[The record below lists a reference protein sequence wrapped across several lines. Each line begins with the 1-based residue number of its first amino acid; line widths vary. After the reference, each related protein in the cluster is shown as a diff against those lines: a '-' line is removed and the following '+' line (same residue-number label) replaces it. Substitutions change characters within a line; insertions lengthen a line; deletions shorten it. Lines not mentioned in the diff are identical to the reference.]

1 MIDAVR
7 HIVLQYYICHD
18 IAVNWTAVDRSFI
31 AGRYNSVR
39 RIKRMHEGITYAAST
54 VLALAGRTVLITGA
68 SSGLGMRF
76 STVLAKCGAK
86 LALGARRL
94 DRLEE
99 LVSQIEAIDGRAVA
113 AVMDVT
119 NEGSVLAAY
128 DKFEAALGPIHTVI
142 VNAGINAQ
150 GLATD
155 LAIEDFEDIMSVNVR
170 GAFLTAREGA
180 RRMIAAGSREG
191 QWGRIVLIAS
201 IGGHTILPGLTAY
214 CASKAAVMMMGRC
227 MAREWAG
234 RGINVNV
241 VCPGYVRTEINDD
254 WFESDA
260 GHRQIAG
267 FPRKRLMNESDL
279 DAMIVY
285 LSSDAARSITGAS
298 ITIDDAQSL

>member
-1 MIDAVR
+1 
-7 HIVLQYYICHD
+7 
-18 IAVNWTAVDRSFI
+18 
-31 AGRYNSVR
+31 
-39 RIKRMHEGITYAAST
+39 MHEDIFCQVTSSSD
-54 VLALAGRTVLITGA
+54 LSGRTALVTGA

-76 STVLAKCGAK
+76 AAVLAKSGASV
-86 LALGARRL
+86 ALGARRL

-99 LVSQIEAIDGRAVA
+99 LVLQIRAIGGRSVA
-113 AVMDVT
+113 AAMDVAD
-119 NEGSVLAAY
+119 EKSVVAAF
-128 DKFEAALGPIHTVI
+128 DNFEATLGPIHTVI
-142 VNAGINAQ
+142 VNAGINTQ

-155 LAIEDFEDIMSVNVR
+155 LAIEDFERIMSVNVR

-180 RRMIAAGSREG
+180 RRMMAAGSREG

-254 WFESDA
+254 WFDSDG
-260 GHRQIAG
+260 GHRQVAG
-267 FPRKRLMNESDL
+267 FPRKRLMNASDL
-279 DAMIVY
+279 DAMILY
-285 LSSDAARSITGAS
+285 LSSDAAQSITGAV